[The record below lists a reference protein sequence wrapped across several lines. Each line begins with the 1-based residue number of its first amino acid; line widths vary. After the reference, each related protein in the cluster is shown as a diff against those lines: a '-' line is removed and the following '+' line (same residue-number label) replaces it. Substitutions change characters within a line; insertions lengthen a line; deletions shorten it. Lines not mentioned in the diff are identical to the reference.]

1 MTADLFVGVL
11 VGAVVGIAVGVFVGL
26 MIASAKR
33 SAERANAE
41 AEHTRTLAEL
51 QAGYTNE
58 LLQVREYASRLQ
70 GELETSKRSEGERQ
84 AAWEEARQQLQSE
97 FAKLAWDALG
107 KNSEQFLNIADAKFK
122 AAEQAATQATT
133 SEMDKRRQAIGELV
147 APLSEQLK
155 KYEEVLH
162 KIEQDRVGA
171 YSKIYEQV
179 QTMQESI
186 RQSNESQ
193 ENLRKETRNLVT
205 ALRQPSTRGR
215 WGEQQLRRVV
225 EMAGMIE
232 HCDFDQ
238 QVTVE
243 GSEGRLRPDVIVHL
257 PGEKNIV
264 VDAKVPLDALLY
276 AIEAED
282 DDSRRG
288 HLKDHVRQLR
298 SHVDQLAAKA
308 YWEQFDNSPD
318 FVVAFI
324 PGDSLLAAA
333 FEQDPEIF
341 EYAINKSVL
350 LATPTTLIALLKAVA
365 FGWQQES
372 LAEGAREVRQIGRE
386 MYKRL
391 ITFAN
396 HMLRTGKS
404 LNSAVDAY
412 NKAVGSLERSV
423 LPQARRFEELGVI
436 TKSDNSLDE
445 LDQIDVSARL
455 LQAPEI
461 SEGEA
466 PDISD
471 ENIPEI
477 PGGDV

>member
-1 MTADLFVGVL
+1 MSADLSVGL
-11 VGAVVGIAVGVFVGL
+11 LIGAIVGIAIGVLIGIMVS
-26 MIASAKR
+26 SAKR

-41 AEHTRTLAEL
+41 VEYARNVAAL
-51 QAGYTNE
+51 QSGHANE
-58 LLQVREYASRLQ
+58 LSQVREYASRLQ
-70 GELETSKRSEGERQ
+70 SELEASKRSSEERQ
-84 AAWEEARQQLQSE
+84 AAWEEARRQLQSE
-97 FAKLAWDALG
+97 FAQLAWEALG
-107 KNSEQFLNIADAKFK
+107 KNSEQFLTIADTKFK

-133 SEMDKRRQAIGELV
+133 SEMEKRHQAIGELV

-179 QTMQESI
+179 QTIQESI

-225 EMAGMIE
+225 EMAGMVE

-243 GSEGRLRPDVIVHL
+243 GSEGKLRPDVIVHL
-257 PGEKNIV
+257 PGGKNIV

-276 AIEAED
+276 AMEAED

-308 YWEQFDNSPD
+308 YWEQFNNSPD

-391 ITFAN
+391 ITFAS

-404 LNSAVDAY
+404 LSSAVDAY

-436 TKSDNSLDE
+436 NQSDNSLDE
-445 LDQIDVSARL
+445 LDQIDVSARR
-455 LQAPEI
+455 LQVPEI
-461 SEGEA
+461 AEIEV
-466 PDISD
+466 
-471 ENIPEI
+471 PEI
-477 PGGDV
+477 LD

>member
-1 MTADLFVGVL
+1 MNADLPIGIL
-11 VGAVVGIAVGVFVGL
+11 IGAVVGIAAGVFIGF

-41 AEHTRTLAEL
+41 ADHARAVAEI
-51 QAGYTNE
+51 QAGHTNE
-58 LLQVREYASRLQ
+58 LSQMREYASRLQ
-70 GELETSKRSEGERQ
+70 GELETSKRSEEERQ

-97 FAKLAWDALG
+97 FAQLAWEAIG
-107 KNSEQFLNIADAKFK
+107 KNSEQFLSLADTKFK
-122 AAEQAATQATT
+122 AAEQAVTQSTT
-133 SEMDKRRQAIGELV
+133 SEMEKRHQAIGELV

-179 QTMQESI
+179 QAIQESI

-225 EMAGMIE
+225 EMAGMVE

-243 GSEGRLRPDVIVHL
+243 GGEGRLRPDVIVHI
-257 PGEKNIV
+257 PGGKNIV

-276 AIEAED
+276 AMEAED
-282 DDSRRG
+282 DDSRRSHLEG
-288 HLKDHVRQLR
+288 HARQMR
-298 SHVDQLAAKA
+298 SHVDKLAAKA

-324 PGDSLLAAA
+324 PGDSLLATA
-333 FEQDPEIF
+333 FEQDPDIF

-391 ITFAN
+391 ITFAT
-396 HMLRTGKS
+396 HMSHTGRS
-404 LNSAVDAY
+404 LSTAVDAY

-423 LPQARRFEELGVI
+423 LPQARRFEDLGVI
-436 TKSDNSLDE
+436 TQSDNSLPA
-445 LDQIDVSARL
+445 LDQLDIAARS
-455 LQAPEI
+455 LQAPEV
-461 SEGEA
+461 SEVSEVEKASEA
-466 PDISD
+466 IEPDMPTI
-471 ENIPEI
+471 
-477 PGGDV
+477 